1 MKIILKVVLIL
12 VSLPLI
18 SWADTKLYIYPAV
31 FEPEFSLIAGKPYF
45 LSFYYSNQGDTAVE
59 SETHFECRQQN
70 ENILCPENN
79 SWLKIQKGK
88 KFTLKPG
95 ESQEIKIK
103 IDIPRKAN
111 FKNELYETI
120 LVIQPKVEQPG
131 VGQSKIIASLGGLL
145 RFKISGKV
153 AWFMTPLYTI
163 QEFGNKLSASMQL
176 AGVDPRTTLIASGA
190 LIFILIIFGI
200 FKKIFR
206 LIFRKKTKKP
216 ELQPQ
221 VQSQAP
227 SEYLPKY
234 FPREI
239 DNRNWKL

>member
-1 MKIILKVVLIL
+1 MKKIIIL
-12 VSLPLI
+12 VAILLFPLI
-18 SWADTKLYIYPAV
+18 SFANSGMFLKPAI
-31 FEPEFSLIAGKPYF
+31 FQPDHSLVAGKPYF
-45 LSFYYSNQGDTAVE
+45 ALFYYSNQGSEVANI
-59 SETHFECRQQN
+59 ETHLECHKTP
-70 ENILCPENN
+70 EDILCPDIK
-79 SWLKIQKGK
+79 WLKIQGPER
-88 KFTLKPG
+88 FTLQPG
-95 ESQEIKIK
+95 ETKEIKIK
-103 IDIPRKAN
+103 IDIGRKAN
-111 FKNELYETI
+111 FKPNQYETLLI
-120 LVIQPKVEQPG
+120 IQPTVDETHSEITTVIVP
-131 VGQSKIIASLGGLL
+131 SLAGTL

-153 AWFMTPLYTI
+153 AWFMSPIYKI